1 MTAPTLAPPPARD
14 EAGADDLLRMLYAD
28 YGQSLLG
35 YVTGLTGDR
44 FRAED
49 IVQETLFRAWR
60 NADSLRRHPAAL
72 RAWLF
77 RVARN
82 LVVDHMRATRRR
94 PQEVTATTEQVPTV
108 TDHADEVLT
117 SVEVNRALELLSP
130 SHRMILVEVY
140 LRGRSVPEAAK
151 SLRIPLGTAK
161 SRLFYAARCFR
172 HSVGLDTAT
181 TASM

>member
-1 MTAPTLAPPPARD
+1 MTPPSLVRAPND
-14 EAGADDLLRMLYAD
+14 EAGADDLLRTMYTE
-28 YGQSLLG
+28 YGSALLG

-49 IVQETLFRAWR
+49 IVQEALFRAWC
-60 NADSLRRHPAAL
+60 NADQLRRQPPAL

-82 LVVDHMRATRRR
+82 LVIDQARARRAR
-94 PQEVTATTEQVPTV
+94 PQEVTATIYRVPTV
-108 TDHADEVLT
+108 DDHADEVLT
-117 SVEVNRALELLSP
+117 AVEVNRALDLLTP
-130 SHRMILVEVY
+130 PHRVILVEVY
-140 LRGRSVPEAAK
+140 LRGRSVTEAAR

-172 HSVGLDTAT
+172 HSVRLDPAT
-181 TASM
+181 IR